1 MNTRLVILGSSN
13 AVPTEERD
21 NTMFAITSPGSTIL
35 VDCGINPVVK
45 LGQAN
50 IDVDTLEHVVITH
63 FHPDHVSGF
72 PMLLMTM
79 WLNKRS
85 KPLYVY
91 GSDHSITR
99 LRSLMELFDWDKWPG
114 FYPVKFITIPH
125 IPHETVLETQFVR
138 IEGIPVKHFIPT
150 MGLRIIDKS
159 SAKIIGYSC
168 DTEPCEGVELI
179 AHGVDIL
186 FHEATGPDQGH
197 SSAAQ
202 AGAAAAKA
210 EVGELVLIHYPE
222 PDSTEKDLIGQA
234 GAFFA
239 GKITLAKDLLSF
251 DLS

>member
-1 MNTRLVILGSSN
+1 MNKRLVILGTSN
-13 AVPTEERD
+13 AIPAEGRD

-50 IDVDTLEHVVITH
+50 IGLDTVEHIIITH

-79 WLNKRS
+79 WLKNRT
-85 KPLYVY
+85 KPLSVY
-91 GSDHSITR
+91 GSEHSITR
-99 LRSLMELFDWDKWPG
+99 LQSLMGLFDWDLWPG
-114 FYPVKFITIPH
+114 FYPVNFVTIPH
-125 IPHETVLETQFVR
+125 SPFETVLETADFTIQ
-138 IEGIPVKHFIPT
+138 GIPVKHFIPT
-150 MGLRIIDKS
+150 MGLRIIDKI
-159 SAKIIGYSC
+159 SAKVIGYTC

-179 AHGVDIL
+179 ADRADIL
-186 FHEATGPDQGH
+186 LHEATGSDQGH

-202 AGAAAAKA
+202 AGEAAAKA
-210 EVGELVLIHYPE
+210 EVGELVLIHYPDA
-222 PDSTEKDLIGQA
+222 DSIENDLIGQA